1 MPAQRKLGRAT
12 DIRLSMLRGMV
23 TQLIVHGR
31 IETTEA
37 RAMEVKRIAE
47 KLITMAAK
55 EKDNFETR
63 EILRSSA
70 KVDSKGRKVL
80 VSKKSKNGRRY
91 DAVEREIKSAMVQ
104 VDSPSR
110 LAARRQA
117 ILWLMKGHD
126 TEGKVVNPVD
136 KLFNDVAPKFANRA
150 GGYCRV
156 IKLGPRRGDSADMAI
171 LEFVE

>member
-12 DIRLSMLRGMV
+12 NIRLSMVRGMV
-23 TQLIVHGR
+23 TDLVVHGR

-37 RAMEVKRIAE
+37 RALEVKKIAE
-47 KLITMAAK
+47 KLVTIAAK

-63 EILRSSA
+63 EVLKSSA
-70 KVDSKGRKVL
+70 KLDSKGRKVL
-80 VSKKSKNGRRY
+80 VSKKSKNCARY
-91 DAVEREIKSAMVQ
+91 DAVDRETKSSMVQ
-104 VDSPSR
+104 VDFPSR

-117 ILWLMKGHD
+117 IRWLNKSHD
-126 TEGKVVNPVD
+126 AEGKVVNPVD
-136 KLFNDVAPKFANRA
+136 KLFNEIAPKFSGRA

-156 IKLGPRRGDSADMAI
+156 IKLGPRRGDAAEMAI